1 MRTVPNHRAP
11 ALMRRVMRYGSRFVF
26 AIAVMLSAGCDR
38 DPAPGNVAANA
49 AAPTPPEVSVRTVI
63 AREEPWPLQIE
74 TTGELD
80 VDERT
85 TLGAKVPG
93 RLVQLSVDVGSEVR
107 AGDIV
112 CAVDATDYE
121 LRVRQ
126 SEAFVAQ
133 ARSLLGLPYDGDSD
147 DVDPQGTTQVRE
159 ATAVL
164 EEAAAR
170 KRRAETLRE
179 QGISTDAELDEANAA
194 ARVAEE
200 RLQSAL
206 QEIRNLSA
214 LVQQRRAELAIARQ
228 QLADTQVR
236 APYDG
241 VVQERL
247 VGRGD
252 YLTIGTAIVTLVR
265 LDPLR
270 LRTRVPERSAAFI
283 AVGQAVSFT
292 IEGDPRTHEG
302 VVARIAPELDRASRS
317 LVVEAQ
323 VQNRDAEQHYRLRG
337 GLFAQVAIV
346 FDPNATAIV
355 VPASAVRSFAGVDR
369 VLAVKDGA
377 IEERLIKIGR
387 RDATRVEIQSGVA
400 AGDPIVEQP
409 GNLVGGQ
416 RVRAAE

>member
-1 MRTVPNHRAP
+1 MRH
-11 ALMRRVMRYGSRFVF
+11 GSRLALTF
-26 AIAVMLSAGCDR
+26 ALLLPSACDR
-38 DPAPGNVAANA
+38 GPEPAVAAR
-49 AAPTPPEVSVRTVI
+49 TSPELPEAV
-63 AREEPWPLQIE
+63 ARLATAQQAVWPRQIE

-85 TLGAKVPG
+85 TLGTKVPG
-93 RLVQLSVDVGSEVR
+93 RLVELAVDVGAEVR
-107 AGDIV
+107 QGDVIA
-112 CAVDATDYE
+112 AVDATDYE

-126 SEAFVAQ
+126 SETFLAQ
-133 ARSLLGLPYDGDSD
+133 ARSLLGLPDDGDSD
-147 DVDPQGTTQVRE
+147 DVDPLHTTQVRE

-164 EEAAAR
+164 EEAAAK
-170 KRRAETLRE
+170 KRRADTLRE
-179 QGISTDAELDEANAA
+179 QGISTDAEIDEATAA

-200 RLQSAL
+200 RLQSAF

-241 VVQERL
+241 VVQARL
-247 VGRGD
+247 AGRGD

-270 LRTRVPERSAAFI
+270 LRTRVPERSATQI
-283 AVGQAVSFT
+283 AVGQPVRFT
-292 IEGDPRTHEG
+292 IEGDLRTHEG
-302 VVARIAPELDRASRS
+302 LVARIAPELDRASRS
-317 LVVEAQ
+317 LVVEAH
-323 VQNRDAEQHYRLRG
+323 VQNRDEDQHYRLRG

-346 FDPNATAIV
+346 FDAAATAVV

-369 VLAVKDGA
+369 VLAVEGGL
-377 IEERLIKIGR
+377 IVERLVKLGR
-387 RDATRVEIQSGVA
+387 RDAERVEIESGVA
-400 AGDPIVEQP
+400 AGDTIVAEP

>member
-1 MRTVPNHRAP
+1 MP
-11 ALMRRVMRYGSRFVF
+11 RVMRTASRL
-26 AIAVMLSAGCDR
+26 AIAFALLLPSGCDR
-38 DPAPGNVAANA
+38 KPAPPAATA
-49 AAPTPPEVSVRTVI
+49 SAPSLPEVTVQL
-63 AREEPWPLQIE
+63 AVATEAVWPRQIE

-85 TLGAKVPG
+85 TLGTKVPG
-93 RLVQLSVDVGSEVR
+93 RLVELDVDVGSEVKQ
-107 AGDIV
+107 GDV
-112 CAVDATDYE
+112 VAAVDATDYE

-126 SEAFVAQ
+126 SEAFLAQ
-133 ARSLLGLPYDGDSD
+133 ARSLLGLPDDGDSD
-147 DVDPQGTTQVRE
+147 DVDPQRTTQVRE

-206 QEIRNLSA
+206 QEIHNLSA

-228 QLADTQVR
+228 QLEDTRIR

-241 VVQERL
+241 VIQSRL
-247 VGRGD
+247 AGRGD
-252 YLTIGTAIVTLVR
+252 YLPIGTEIVTLVR

-270 LRTRVPERSAAFI
+270 LRASIPERSATRI
-283 AVGQAVSFT
+283 AVGQPVRFT

-317 LVVEAQ
+317 LVVEAE
-323 VQNRDAEQHYRLRG
+323 VRNRDADAHYRLRG

-346 FDPNATAIV
+346 FEPNATSIV
-355 VPASAVRSFAGVDR
+355 VPSGAVRSFAGVDR
-369 VLAVKDGA
+369 VLTVKDGA
-377 IEERLIKIGR
+377 IEERLVKLGR
-387 RDATRVEIQSGVA
+387 RDTDRTEIEDGVR
-400 AGDPIVEQP
+400 AGEVVVLTP

-416 RVRAAE
+416 RVRVAE